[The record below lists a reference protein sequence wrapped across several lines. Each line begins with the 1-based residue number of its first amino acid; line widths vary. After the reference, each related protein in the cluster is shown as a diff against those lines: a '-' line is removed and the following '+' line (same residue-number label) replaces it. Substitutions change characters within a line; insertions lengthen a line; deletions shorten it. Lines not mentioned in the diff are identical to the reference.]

1 MQALIAPTHARGL
14 SYLPRLE
21 TPFTSVDISFKPLNP
36 TFSIPYSQIQ
46 SIHVKSSAGK
56 RIKVESRSI
65 DRLHPIRASASQPS
79 GGTDKWVFEFVGD
92 GDSSHIGQAVSPP
105 KAFELTLDVATVG
118 RLPEKADIVIPV
130 ATVSG
135 IHARL
140 ERKEGI
146 LFVSDMNSTNGT
158 YIDNT
163 RLSPGAVTALSAGSC
178 ITFESKS
185 HDMVIDCITC
195 YSFESLPS
203 FILGDINLATFRF
216 SKEKGIDSSIE
227 GTSLDQATNLSNQG

>member
-21 TPFTSVDISFKPLNP
+21 TPFTLIDISFKPLNP

-130 ATVSG
+130 ATGSSKLSG

-163 RLSPGAVTALSAGSC
+163 RLSPGAVTVLSAGSC
-178 ITFESKS
+178 ITF
-185 HDMVIDCITC
+185 
-195 YSFESLPS
+195 
-203 FILGDINLATFRF
+203 GDINLATFRF
-216 SKEKGIDSSIE
+216 SKKEGIDSSIE
-227 GTSLDQATNLSNQG
+227 EASLNQTTNLSNQG